1 LVDSK
6 IIHGVYIV
14 EKKFGVMFLID
25 KINKLEQAV
34 EYFKFEGTLFQSFDE
49 DTIKKIMEALNCGEK
64 LLIDFDKDVVKRIVK
79 EDEPFIKSMTK
90 EFKAQTVQDWLDG
103 VTDNPENSRF
113 INF

>member
-1 LVDSK
+1 MVDNK
-6 IIHGVYIV
+6 IIHGIYIV

-34 EYFKFEGTLFQSFDE
+34 EYFKFESTLFQSFDE
-49 DTIKKIMEALNCGEK
+49 DTLNCGEK